1 MALVTFNKSSKSI
14 MSAVNYFE
22 SDKDHTNTIRK
33 FKPIPVFGD
42 RDRIEKLEKLAKES
56 GIENTHSSLTISFRD
71 NEFSEFKNS
80 DGSYDQEKLVPV
92 MKEIIKDFRETW
104 FPGMKDNDNFADFW
118 NIHTDKGNIE
128 LNCAF
133 LKMELTTG
141 KAFNPFPP
149 GELNKDMRDCY
160 VDLLNDKFGFD
171 RVIRNPFSIS
181 HNEMELKDIQNPS
194 ETAKRFK
201 EVVKPKKIEVQK
213 FLTSQ
218 ILDNKINSRK
228 ELIETL
234 QQHGEVKFLDKENLP
249 PDPKTGK
256 YSYDYISFIPEGSDK
271 AMRLDGPMF
280 KKNADFNELRTE
292 HKTNQDMEKDDS
304 LKQLSDKERT
314 SKQDKL
320 NKHKEIQKGFNEKL
334 KNSGVKNVKKNA
346 GRKYLPK
353 SKQSKKLGNNKNISS
368 VKNQPQKQSI
378 QKSETTL
385 TVQDKQLQDP
395 NVSGSIKDAMIAGKK
410 AENEANK
417 NEIAQEKK
425 DQKVAKK
432 PSEPIIIK
440 SDSKNT
446 GSKPSISA
454 FSQVA
459 TSSSA
464 LLLTVQINQV
474 LFSKLNLEL
483 QIGSLSIFKES
494 DIKKIFELKQK
505 IADLEQQISVLKAKQ
520 EQAIE
525 AELIN
530 QNANR
535 FKNSNS
541 SMKLRI

>member
-1 MALVTFNKSSKSI
+1 MALMSFNKSSKSI

-42 RDRIEKLEKLAKES
+42 RDRIEKLEKLSKES

-71 NEFSEFKNS
+71 NEFSEFKNP
-80 DGSYDQEKLVPV
+80 DGSYDQEKLIPA

-104 FPGMKDNDNFADFW
+104 FPGMKNDENFIDFW

-149 GELNKDMRDCY
+149 GQLNKDMRDCY

-194 ETAKRFK
+194 ETATRFK
-201 EVVKPKKIEVQK
+201 EIVKPKKDEIQK

-218 ILDNKINSRK
+218 ILDNKINSRQ

-234 QQHGEVKFLDKENLP
+234 QQHGEVKFLDKEE
-249 PDPKTGK
+249 DKEK
-256 YSYDYISFIPEGSDK
+256 YNYISFIPEGSEK
-271 AMRLDGPMF
+271 AIRLDGPMF
-280 KKNADFNELRTE
+280 KKNVDFNELKIE
-292 HKTNQDMEKDDS
+292 HKNNQAMEKDDS

-334 KNSGVKNVKKNA
+334 KNSGIKNVKKNV

-353 SKQSKKLGNNKNISS
+353 SKQSKKLEKSKEKISS
-368 VKNQPQKQSI
+368 VKNNSQPNKKTDQKIPENSADPHGVMAKLLNEVREENKQSV
-378 QKSETTL
+378 K
-385 TVQDKQLQDP
+385 KQEAFEKTD
-395 NVSGSIKDAMIAGKK
+395 NKK
-410 AENEANK
+410 QVAN
-417 NEIAQEKK
+417 
-425 DQKVAKK
+425 K

-440 SDSKNT
+440 SNDENKGSKDT
-446 GSKPSISA
+446 GSKPSISS

-464 LLLTVQINQV
+464 SFLTVQINQV

-505 IADLEQQISVLKAKQ
+505 IAELEQQISVLKAKQ

>member
-1 MALVTFNKSSKSI
+1 MALMSFNKSSKSI
-14 MSAVNYFE
+14 MNAVNYFE

-42 RDRIEKLEKLAKES
+42 RDRIEKLEKLSKES

-71 NEFSEFKNS
+71 SEFSEFKNQ
-80 DGSYDQEKLVPV
+80 DGSYDQEKLIPA

-104 FPGMKDNDNFADFW
+104 FPGMKNDENFIDFW

-133 LKMELTTG
+133 LKIELTTG

-149 GELNKDMRDCY
+149 GQLNKDMRDCY
-160 VDLLNDKFGFD
+160 VDLLNNKFGFD
-171 RVIRNPFSIS
+171 RVIRNPFSIF
-181 HNEMELKDIQNPS
+181 HNEMELKDIQSPS
-194 ETAKRFK
+194 ETATRFK
-201 EVVKPKKIEVQK
+201 EIVKPKKKEIQK

-218 ILDNKINSRK
+218 ILDNKINSRQ

-234 QQHGEVKFLDKENLP
+234 QQHGEVKFLDKEE
-249 PDPKTGK
+249 DKEK
-256 YSYDYISFIPEGSDK
+256 YNYISFIPEGSEK
-271 AMRLDGPMF
+271 AIRLDGSMF
-280 KKNADFNELRTE
+280 KKNVDFNELKIE
-292 HKTNQDMEKDDS
+292 HINNQAMENDDS
-304 LKQLSDKERT
+304 LKQLSNKERT

-334 KNSGVKNVKKNA
+334 KNSGIKNVKKNV

-353 SKQSKKLGNNKNISS
+353 SKQSKKLGKSKEKISS
-368 VKNQPQKQSI
+368 VKNNSQPNKKTDQKIPENSADPHGVMAKLLNEVREENKQSV
-378 QKSETTL
+378 K
-385 TVQDKQLQDP
+385 KQEAFEKTD
-395 NVSGSIKDAMIAGKK
+395 NKK
-410 AENEANK
+410 QVAN
-417 NEIAQEKK
+417 
-425 DQKVAKK
+425 K

-440 SDSKNT
+440 SNDENKGSKDT
-446 GSKPSISA
+446 GSKPSISS
-454 FSQVA
+454 FRQVA

-464 LLLTVQINQV
+464 SLLTVQINQV

-505 IADLEQQISVLKAKQ
+505 IAELEQQISVLKAKQ

>member
-1 MALVTFNKSSKSI
+1 MALMSFNKSSKSI

-42 RDRIEKLEKLAKES
+42 RDRIEKLEKLSKES

-71 NEFSEFKNS
+71 NEFSEFKNP
-80 DGSYDQEKLVPV
+80 DGSYDQEKLIPA

-104 FPGMKDNDNFADFW
+104 FPGMKNDENFIDFW

-149 GELNKDMRDCY
+149 GQLNKDMRDCY

-181 HNEMELKDIQNPS
+181 HNDMELKDIQNPS
-194 ETAKRFK
+194 ETATRFK
-201 EVVKPKKIEVQK
+201 EIVKPKKDEIQK

-218 ILDNKINSRK
+218 ILDNKINSRQ

-234 QQHGEVKFLDKENLP
+234 QQHGEVKFLDKEE
-249 PDPKTGK
+249 DKEK
-256 YSYDYISFIPEGSDK
+256 YNYISFIPEGSEK
-271 AMRLDGPMF
+271 AIRLDGPMF
-280 KKNADFNELRTE
+280 KKNVDFNELKIE
-292 HKTNQDMEKDDS
+292 HKNNQAMEKDDS

-334 KNSGVKNVKKNA
+334 KNSGIKNVKKNV

-353 SKQSKKLGNNKNISS
+353 SKQSKKLEKSKEKISS
-368 VKNQPQKQSI
+368 VKNNSQPNKKTDQKIPENSADPHGVMAKLLNEVREENKQSV
-378 QKSETTL
+378 K
-385 TVQDKQLQDP
+385 KQEAFEKTD
-395 NVSGSIKDAMIAGKK
+395 NKK
-410 AENEANK
+410 QVAN
-417 NEIAQEKK
+417 
-425 DQKVAKK
+425 K

-440 SDSKNT
+440 SNDENKGSKDT
-446 GSKPSISA
+446 GSKPSISS

-464 LLLTVQINQV
+464 SFLTVQINQV

-505 IADLEQQISVLKAKQ
+505 IAELEQQISVLKAKQ

>member
-1 MALVTFNKSSKSI
+1 MAVMSFNKSSKSI

-71 NEFSEFKNS
+71 NEFSEFKNP
-80 DGSYDQEKLVPV
+80 DGSYDQEKLIPV
-92 MKEIIKDFRETW
+92 MREIIKDFRETW
-104 FPGMKDNDNFADFW
+104 FPGMKSDENFADFW
-118 NIHTDKGNIE
+118 NVHTDKGNIE

-171 RVIRNPFSIS
+171 RVVRNPFSIS
-181 HNEMELKDIQNPS
+181 HNDMELKDIQNPS

-201 EVVKPKKIEVQK
+201 EVVKPKKNEIQK

-218 ILDNKINSRK
+218 ILDHKINSRE

-234 QQHGEVKFLDKENLP
+234 QQHGEVKFLDKEE
-249 PDPKTGK
+249 DKTR
-256 YSYDYISFIPEGSDK
+256 YNYISFIPEGSEK
-271 AMRLDGPMF
+271 AIRLDGPMF
-280 KKNADFNELRTE
+280 KKNVDFNELRTE
-292 HKTNQDMEKDDS
+292 YKNNVAMEKNDS
-304 LKQLSDKERT
+304 LKQLSNEERT
-314 SKQDKL
+314 SKVEKL

-334 KNSGVKNVKKNA
+334 KGSGVKKIKKNT

-353 SKQSKKLGNNKNISS
+353 SKQSKTVKNIKNKNSNDS
-368 VKNQPQKQSI
+368 QVKQQPKQPQSAEEQPDYVKINTEKRIKEEKVSLKTDEAQVKQ
-378 QKSETTL
+378 
-385 TVQDKQLQDP
+385 D
-395 NVSGSIKDAMIAGKK
+395 N
-410 AENEANK
+410 
-417 NEIAQEKK
+417 K
-425 DQKVAKK
+425 DQVKSK
-432 PSEPIIIK
+432 PTDPIIIK
-440 SDSKNT
+440 NSDNKESKSES
-446 GSKPSISA
+446 SKPSISA

-459 TSSSA
+459 TNSNAS
-464 LLLTVQINQV
+464 LLTVQINQV
-474 LFSKLNLEL
+474 LFSKLSLEL
-483 QIGSLSIFKES
+483 QIGSLSIYKES

-505 IADLEQQISVLKAKQ
+505 IAELEQQIATLKAKQ

-541 SMKLRI
+541 SMKLRV

>member
-1 MALVTFNKSSKSI
+1 MAVMSFNKSSKSI

-71 NEFSEFKNS
+71 NEFSEFKNT
-80 DGSYDQEKLVPV
+80 DGSYDQEKLIPA

-104 FPGMKDNDNFADFW
+104 FPGMKTDENFSDFW

-133 LKMELTTG
+133 LKMEITTG
-141 KAFNPFPP
+141 KSFNPFPP
-149 GELNKDMRDCY
+149 GQLNKDMRDCY

-181 HNEMELKDIQNPS
+181 HNDMELKEIQNSS

-201 EVVKPKKIEVQK
+201 EVVKPKKDEIQK
-213 FLTSQ
+213 YLTSQ
-218 ILDNKINSRK
+218 ILDNKINSRE
-228 ELIETL
+228 ELIKTL
-234 QQHGEVKFLDKENLP
+234 QQHGEVKFLDKEE
-249 PDPKTGK
+249 DKTK
-256 YSYDYISFIPEGSDK
+256 YNYISFIPEGSEK
-271 AMRLDGPMF
+271 AIRLDGPIF
-280 KKNADFNELRTE
+280 RKNVDFNELKIE
-292 HKTNQDMEKDDS
+292 HKNNQAMEKDDS

-320 NKHKEIQKGFNEKL
+320 SKHKEIQKGFNDKL

-353 SKQSKKLGNNKNISS
+353 SKQSKTSDHKNNSNGSLGKKFPS
-368 VKNQPQKQSI
+368 
-378 QKSETTL
+378 KSPDKIAL
-385 TVQDKQLQDP
+385 TVEDKQPQDP

-410 AENEANK
+410 AKTEANK

-432 PSEPIIIK
+432 PSELIIIK
-440 SDSKNT
+440 SDSKNKESKNT

-454 FSQVA
+454 FNQVA

-505 IADLEQQISVLKAKQ
+505 IAELEQQISVLKAKQ

-535 FKNSNS
+535 FKNSSS

>member
-1 MALVTFNKSSKSI
+1 MALMSFNKSSKSI

-42 RDRIEKLEKLAKES
+42 RDCIEKLEKLSKES

-71 NEFSEFKNS
+71 NEFSELKNP
-80 DGSYDQEKLVPV
+80 DGSYDQEKLIPA

-104 FPGMKDNDNFADFW
+104 FPGMKNDENFIDFW

-141 KAFNPFPP
+141 KAFNSFPP
-149 GELNKDMRDCY
+149 GQLNKDMRDCY

-181 HNEMELKDIQNPS
+181 HNDMELKDIQNPS
-194 ETAKRFK
+194 ETATKFK
-201 EVVKPKKIEVQK
+201 EIVKPKKDEIQK

-218 ILDNKINSRK
+218 ILDNKINSRQ

-234 QQHGEVKFLDKENLP
+234 QQHGEVKFLDKEE
-249 PDPKTGK
+249 DKEK
-256 YSYDYISFIPEGSDK
+256 YNYISFIPEGSEK
-271 AMRLDGPMF
+271 AIRLDGLMF
-280 KKNADFNELRTE
+280 KKNVDFNELKIE
-292 HKTNQDMEKDDS
+292 HRNNQAMEKDDS

-334 KNSGVKNVKKNA
+334 KNSGIKNVKKNV

-353 SKQSKKLGNNKNISS
+353 SKQSKKLEKSKEKNSS
-368 VKNQPQKQSI
+368 VKYNSQPNKKTDQKIPENSADPHGVMEKLLNKVREENKQSV
-378 QKSETTL
+378 K
-385 TVQDKQLQDP
+385 KQEAFEKTDNKKQ
-395 NVSGSIKDAMIAGKK
+395 VS
-410 AENEANK
+410 N
-417 NEIAQEKK
+417 
-425 DQKVAKK
+425 K
-432 PSEPIIIK
+432 PSEPLIIK
-440 SDSKNT
+440 SNDENKGSKNT
-446 GSKPSISA
+446 GSKPSISC

-464 LLLTVQINQV
+464 SLLTVQINQV

-505 IADLEQQISVLKAKQ
+505 IAELEQQISVLKAKQ

-535 FKNSNS
+535 FKTSNS
-541 SMKLRI
+541 SLKLRI

>member
-1 MALVTFNKSSKSI
+1 MALMSFNKSSKSI

-42 RDRIEKLEKLAKES
+42 RDRIEKLEKLSKES

-71 NEFSEFKNS
+71 NEFSEFKNP
-80 DGSYDQEKLVPV
+80 DGLYDQEKLIPA
-92 MKEIIKDFRETW
+92 MKEIIKYFRETW
-104 FPGMKDNDNFADFW
+104 FPGIKNDENFIDFW

-149 GELNKDMRDCY
+149 GQLNKDMRDCY

-181 HNEMELKDIQNPS
+181 HNDMELKDIQNPS
-194 ETAKRFK
+194 ETATRFK
-201 EVVKPKKIEVQK
+201 EIVKPKKDEIQK

-218 ILDNKINSRK
+218 TLDNKINSRQ

-234 QQHGEVKFLDKENLP
+234 QQHGEVKFLDKEE
-249 PDPKTGK
+249 DKEK
-256 YSYDYISFIPEGSDK
+256 YNYISFIPEGSEK
-271 AMRLDGPMF
+271 AIRLDGPMF
-280 KKNADFNELRTE
+280 KKNVDFNELKIE
-292 HKTNQDMEKDDS
+292 HRNNQAMEKDDS

-334 KNSGVKNVKKNA
+334 KNSGIKNVKKNV

-353 SKQSKKLGNNKNISS
+353 SKQSKKLEKSKEKISS
-368 VKNQPQKQSI
+368 VKNNSQP
-378 QKSETTL
+378 
-385 TVQDKQLQDP
+385 
-395 NVSGSIKDAMIAGKK
+395 NKK
-410 AENEANK
+410 T
-417 NEIAQEKK
+417 
-425 DQKVAKK
+425 DQKIPENSADPHGVMAKLLNEVREENNQSVKKQEAFEKTDNKKQVANK
-432 PSEPIIIK
+432 PSEPIVIK
-440 SDSKNT
+440 SNDENKGSKDT
-446 GSKPSISA
+446 GSKPSISS

-464 LLLTVQINQV
+464 SLLTVQINQV

-505 IADLEQQISVLKAKQ
+505 IAELEQQISVLKAKQ

-530 QNANR
+530 QNAKR

>member
-42 RDRIEKLEKLAKES
+42 RERIEKLENLAKES
-56 GIENTHSSLTISFRD
+56 GIENTHTSLTISFRD

-80 DGSYDQEKLVPV
+80 DGSYNQEKLIPA

-104 FPGMKDNDNFADFW
+104 FPGMKTDENFADFW

-149 GELNKDMRDCY
+149 GELNQNMRDCY

-181 HNEMELKDIQNPS
+181 HNDMELKDIQNPS

-201 EVVKPKKIEVQK
+201 EVVKPKKTEVQK

-228 ELIETL
+228 ELIDTL
-234 QQHGEVKFLDKENLP
+234 QQHGEVNFLDKEE
-249 PDPKTGK
+249 DREK
-256 YSYDYISFIPEGSDK
+256 YNYISFVPEGSDK

-280 KKNADFNELRTE
+280 KKNADFNELRIE
-292 HKTNQDMEKDDS
+292 HKNNQAMEKDDS

-314 SKQDKL
+314 SKQEKL
-320 NKHKEIQKGFNEKL
+320 NKHKEIQKGYNEKL
-334 KNSGVKNVKKNA
+334 KNSGVKNVKKNS

-353 SKQSKKLGNNKNISS
+353 SKKPKKLEKPKEKISNIKNEPQQQSNQNTAEQSADSSGVMKKLLNEVREENKQS
-368 VKNQPQKQSI
+368 VKKQ
-378 QKSETTL
+378 ETFEKT
-385 TVQDKQLQDP
+385 DNKKQVT
-395 NVSGSIKDAMIAGKK
+395 N
-410 AENEANK
+410 
-417 NEIAQEKK
+417 
-425 DQKVAKK
+425 K

-440 SDSKNT
+440 NSNNKESKNS
-446 GSKPSISA
+446 GSKPSISS

-459 TSSSA
+459 TSSNAS
-464 LLLTVQINQV
+464 LLTVQINQV
-474 LFSKLNLEL
+474 LFSKLSLEL

-505 IADLEQQISVLKAKQ
+505 IAELELQISVLKAKQ

-535 FKNSNS
+535 FKNSS
-541 SMKLRI
+541 SPMKLRI

>member
-1 MALVTFNKSSKSI
+1 MALISFNKSSKSI

-42 RDRIEKLEKLAKES
+42 RDHIEKLEKLSKES
-56 GIENTHSSLTISFRD
+56 GIENTHSSLTISFRG
-71 NEFSEFKNS
+71 NEFSEFKNP
-80 DGSYDQEKLVPV
+80 DGSYDQEKLIPA
-92 MKEIIKDFRETW
+92 MKEIIKDFREAW
-104 FPGMKDNDNFADFW
+104 FPGMKNDENFIDFW

-149 GELNKDMRDCY
+149 GQLNKDMRDFY

-181 HNEMELKDIQNPS
+181 HNDMELKDIQNPS
-194 ETAKRFK
+194 ETATRFK
-201 EVVKPKKIEVQK
+201 EIVKPKKDEIQK

-218 ILDNKINSRK
+218 ILDNKINSRQ

-234 QQHGEVKFLDKENLP
+234 QQHGEVKFLDKEK
-249 PDPKTGK
+249 DKEK
-256 YSYDYISFIPEGSDK
+256 YNYISFIPEGSEK
-271 AMRLDGPMF
+271 AIRLDGPMF
-280 KKNADFNELRTE
+280 KKNVDFNELKIE
-292 HKTNQDMEKDDS
+292 HRNNQAMEKDDS
-304 LKQLSDKERT
+304 LKQLSDKERN

-334 KNSGVKNVKKNA
+334 KNSGIKNVKKNV

-353 SKQSKKLGNNKNISS
+353 SKQSKKLEKSKEKISS
-368 VKNQPQKQSI
+368 VKNNSQPNKKTDQKIPENSADPHGVMAKLLNEVREENKQSV
-378 QKSETTL
+378 K
-385 TVQDKQLQDP
+385 KQEAFEKTD
-395 NVSGSIKDAMIAGKK
+395 NKK
-410 AENEANK
+410 QVAN
-417 NEIAQEKK
+417 
-425 DQKVAKK
+425 K

-440 SDSKNT
+440 SNDENKGSKDT
-446 GSKPSISA
+446 GSKPSISS

-464 LLLTVQINQV
+464 SFLTVQINQV

-505 IADLEQQISVLKAKQ
+505 IAELEQQISVLKAKQ

-530 QNANR
+530 RNANR

-541 SMKLRI
+541 SMKFRI

>member
-1 MALVTFNKSSKSI
+1 MALMSFNKSSKSI

-42 RDRIEKLEKLAKES
+42 RDRIEKLEKLSKES

-71 NEFSEFKNS
+71 NEFSEFKNP
-80 DGSYDQEKLVPV
+80 DGLYDQEKLIPA
-92 MKEIIKDFRETW
+92 MKEIIKYFRETW
-104 FPGMKDNDNFADFW
+104 FPGIKNDENFIDFW

-149 GELNKDMRDCY
+149 GQLNKDMRDCY

-181 HNEMELKDIQNPS
+181 HNDMELKDIQNPS
-194 ETAKRFK
+194 ETATRFK
-201 EVVKPKKIEVQK
+201 EIVKPKKDEIQK

-218 ILDNKINSRK
+218 ILDNKINSRQ

-234 QQHGEVKFLDKENLP
+234 QQHGEVKFLDKEE
-249 PDPKTGK
+249 DKEK
-256 YSYDYISFIPEGSDK
+256 YNYISFIPEGSEK
-271 AMRLDGPMF
+271 AIRLDGPMF
-280 KKNADFNELRTE
+280 KKNVDFNELKIE
-292 HKTNQDMEKDDS
+292 HRNNQAMEKDDS

-334 KNSGVKNVKKNA
+334 KNSGIKNVKKNV

-353 SKQSKKLGNNKNISS
+353 SKQSKKLEKSKEKISS
-368 VKNQPQKQSI
+368 VKNNSQP
-378 QKSETTL
+378 
-385 TVQDKQLQDP
+385 
-395 NVSGSIKDAMIAGKK
+395 NKK
-410 AENEANK
+410 T
-417 NEIAQEKK
+417 
-425 DQKVAKK
+425 DQKIPENSADPHGVMAKLLNEVREENNQSVKKQEAFEKTDNKKQVANK
-432 PSEPIIIK
+432 PSEPIVIK
-440 SDSKNT
+440 SNDENKGSKDT
-446 GSKPSISA
+446 GSKPSISS

-464 LLLTVQINQV
+464 SFLTVQINQV

-505 IADLEQQISVLKAKQ
+505 IAELEQQISVLKAKQ

>member
-1 MALVTFNKSSKSI
+1 MALMSFNKSSKSI
-14 MSAVNYFE
+14 MNAVNYFE

-42 RDRIEKLEKLAKES
+42 RDRIEKLEKLSKES

-71 NEFSEFKNS
+71 SEFSEFKNQ
-80 DGSYDQEKLVPV
+80 DGSYDQEKLIPA

-104 FPGMKDNDNFADFW
+104 FPGMKNDENFIDFW

-133 LKMELTTG
+133 LKIELTTG

-149 GELNKDMRDCY
+149 GQLNKDMRDCY
-160 VDLLNDKFGFD
+160 VDLLNNKFGFD
-171 RVIRNPFSIS
+171 RVIRNPFSIF
-181 HNEMELKDIQNPS
+181 HNEMELKDIQSPS
-194 ETAKRFK
+194 ETATRFK
-201 EVVKPKKIEVQK
+201 EIVKPKKKEIQK

-218 ILDNKINSRK
+218 ILDNKINSRQ

-234 QQHGEVKFLDKENLP
+234 QQHGEVKFLDKEE
-249 PDPKTGK
+249 DKEK
-256 YSYDYISFIPEGSDK
+256 YNYISFIPEGSEK
-271 AMRLDGPMF
+271 AIRLDGSMF
-280 KKNADFNELRTE
+280 KKNVDFNELKIE
-292 HKTNQDMEKDDS
+292 HINNQAMENDDS
-304 LKQLSDKERT
+304 LKQLSNKERT

-334 KNSGVKNVKKNA
+334 KNSGIKNVKKNV

-353 SKQSKKLGNNKNISS
+353 SKQSKKLGKSKEKISS
-368 VKNQPQKQSI
+368 VKNNSQPNKKADQKIPENSADPHGVMAKLLNEVREENKQSV
-378 QKSETTL
+378 K
-385 TVQDKQLQDP
+385 KQEAFEKTD
-395 NVSGSIKDAMIAGKK
+395 NKK
-410 AENEANK
+410 QVAN
-417 NEIAQEKK
+417 
-425 DQKVAKK
+425 K

-440 SDSKNT
+440 SNDENKGSKDT
-446 GSKPSISA
+446 GSKPSISS
-454 FSQVA
+454 FRQVA

-464 LLLTVQINQV
+464 SLLTVQINQV

-505 IADLEQQISVLKAKQ
+505 IAELEQQISVLKAKQ

>member
-1 MALVTFNKSSKSI
+1 MALMSFNKSSKSI

-42 RDRIEKLEKLAKES
+42 RDCIEKLEKLSKES

-71 NEFSEFKNS
+71 NEFSELKNP
-80 DGSYDQEKLVPV
+80 DGSYDQEKLIPA

-104 FPGMKDNDNFADFW
+104 FPGMKNDENFIDFL

-149 GELNKDMRDCY
+149 GQLNKDMRDCY

-181 HNEMELKDIQNPS
+181 HNDMELKDIQNPS
-194 ETAKRFK
+194 ETATRFK
-201 EVVKPKKIEVQK
+201 EIVKPKKDEIQK

-218 ILDNKINSRK
+218 ILDNKINSRQ

-234 QQHGEVKFLDKENLP
+234 QQHGEVKFLDKEE
-249 PDPKTGK
+249 DKEK
-256 YSYDYISFIPEGSDK
+256 YNYISFIPEGSEK
-271 AMRLDGPMF
+271 AIRLDGLMF
-280 KKNADFNELRTE
+280 KKNVDFNELKIE
-292 HKTNQDMEKDDS
+292 HRNNQAMEKDDS

-334 KNSGVKNVKKNA
+334 KNSGIKNVKKNV

-353 SKQSKKLGNNKNISS
+353 SKQSKKLEKSKEKISS
-368 VKNQPQKQSI
+368 VKNNSQPNKKTDQKIPENSADPHGVMAKLLNEVREENKQSV
-378 QKSETTL
+378 K
-385 TVQDKQLQDP
+385 KQEAFEKTDNKKL
-395 NVSGSIKDAMIAGKK
+395 IA
-410 AENEANK
+410 N
-417 NEIAQEKK
+417 
-425 DQKVAKK
+425 K

-440 SDSKNT
+440 SNDENKGSKDT
-446 GSKPSISA
+446 GSKPSISS

-464 LLLTVQINQV
+464 SLLTVQINQV

-505 IADLEQQISVLKAKQ
+505 IAELEQQISVLKAKQ

-530 QNANR
+530 QNVNR